1 MSSYISPHPLVCG
14 AWEPQRRARACQS
27 GGVSLDLLP
36 SWRHVPRG
44 RGGGA
49 VVRASCSRREVLW
62 KPVKRQGQ
70 GKLLPLCH
78 IQIQRCLAERH
89 GGAGEYLVRRRS
101 GQRGRSVPELHPHT
115 HRWRRQTHCSIS
127 TMLRFPG
134 QLFCFVCLLSPL
146 AQNAPEGMKLR
157 FSSGVGVLY
166 VCTGCLHLVVD
177 DIFPPALALSLSSS
191 RP

>member
-14 AWEPQRRARACQS
+14 AWESQRRARACQS
-27 GGVSLDLLP
+27 GRVSLDLLP

-115 HRWRRQTHCSIS
+115 HRWRPADPLLHLHNAPLSRAAV
-127 TMLRFPG
+127 
-134 QLFCFVCLLSPL
+134 LFCLFAFPFGSKRSRGDEIEIFLWGGRVVRVHRVSP
-146 AQNAPEGMKLR
+146 PR
-157 FSSGVGVLY
+157 
-166 VCTGCLHLVVD
+166 C
-177 DIFPPALALSLSSS
+177 
-191 RP
+191 